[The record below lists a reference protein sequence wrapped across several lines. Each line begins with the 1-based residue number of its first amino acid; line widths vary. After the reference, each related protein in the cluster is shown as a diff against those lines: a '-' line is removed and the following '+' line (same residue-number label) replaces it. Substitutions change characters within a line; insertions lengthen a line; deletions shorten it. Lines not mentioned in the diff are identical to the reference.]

1 MIQFSNIYEPDSI
14 RFPVPSSEADV
25 LAIAKETSFEHV
37 FSFFREYLLHNPEF
51 DLVLS
56 PKFGL
61 FLIQNTALPEY
72 TPDLDAYLIRTG
84 YELCYYIL
92 EDLAL
97 TTYYELF
104 ENRDIGECSEE
115 EENAVR
121 ERIKS
126 FTDQFPYTSK
136 VVLNKLFNH

>member
-14 RFPVPSSEADV
+14 CYPVSFSDADA
-25 LAIAKETSFEHV
+25 LAIAKETSFERV
-37 FSFFREYLLHNPEF
+37 FSVFREYLLHNPEL

-61 FLIQNTALPEY
+61 FLIQNTAFQGS

-84 YELCYYIL
+84 YELCYFIL

-97 TTYYELF
+97 VTYYELF
-104 ENRDIGECSEE
+104 EDRDIGECSEE
-115 EENAVR
+115 EENMVR
-121 ERIKS
+121 ERIKM